1 MLPCPHAS
9 LRHVLAGGGG
19 RQRARD
25 EANRRRHVLIAFPAV
40 PCDESHRPLHPG
52 GDAFPT
58 CERMTRST
66 LNPVLARMFEQAPTF
81 MALLSGPDH
90 RFELTNPSYQKLIG
104 EREVLGLTVAEGL
117 PETAA
122 QGFLDILDEVYRTG
136 MPYRADAARYE
147 MQVVPGGPRETRYL
161 DFVYQPLRDAE
172 ERVTGI
178 FVEGADVTDRVLAQK
193 LRNESE
199 AFYEWLFDSIDEGF
213 CIIQFFDGPH
223 GPDSDYVHIRANA
236 AYARHAGIP
245 NVVGRKLREMV
256 GDEADAWVERYGAVL
271 RTGEPIRFQQE
282 LVATGRYLELTALRL
297 EPRSRGQVAVFF
309 HDITEQRL
317 AEAALARLNATLEQ
331 RVEERT
337 SELMALEETLRHS
350 QKMEAV
356 GQLTGGIAHDFNNLL
371 AGIGG
376 SLEMLSQR
384 LAQGRLDDLERYVS
398 GALTATRRATAL
410 TQRLLAY
417 SRRQT
422 LDPSPLDVNL
432 LAEGMLDLIGRS
444 VGPQVTVKMER
455 AGALW
460 TTFADPGQ
468 LESALLNLCVNAR
481 DAMPHGGSLVIRT
494 ANARLGA
501 QDAPRHGLKPGDYVA
516 LSVSDTGTGMTEE
529 IAAHAFEP
537 FYTTKPMGQGTGLG
551 LSMVYGFAGQSGGG
565 LGLETAPGRGTTITV
580 YLPRRDMAPG
590 QVVDTGTPVAAE
602 TAAGST
608 AGTILVVDDEPLI
621 RMMTTERLEDEG
633 YIVLEAANGAKAMQ
647 ILGSDRPIDL
657 LVTDVGLPGGMNGRQ
672 VADAARRVRPD
683 LRILFITGYAEQAV
697 LHHGDLER
705 GMQILTKPFD
715 MEQLNRRVRALLAG
729 T

>member
-1 MLPCPHAS
+1 
-9 LRHVLAGGGG
+9 
-19 RQRARD
+19 
-25 EANRRRHVLIAFPAV
+25 
-40 PCDESHRPLHPG
+40 
-52 GDAFPT
+52 
-58 CERMTRST
+58 MTRST
-66 LNPVLARMFEQAPTF
+66 LNPVLAQMFEQAPTF
-81 MALLSGPDH
+81 MALLSGPEH

-104 EREVLGLTVAEGL
+104 GREVIGLTVAEGL
-117 PETAA
+117 PEAAA
-122 QGFLDILDEVYRTG
+122 QGFVHILDEVFRTG
-136 MPYRADAARYE
+136 IPYRADAARYDV
-147 MQVVPGGPRETRYL
+147 QVTPNEPREIRYL
-161 DFVYQPLRDAE
+161 DFVYQPLRNAE
-172 ERVTGI
+172 DQVTGI

-245 NVVGRKLREMV
+245 NVVGQKLREMV

-309 HDITEQRL
+309 HDITEQRR

-384 LAQGRLDDLERYVS
+384 LAQGRAEDLERYVT

-410 TQRLLAY
+410 TQRLLAF

-422 LDPSPLDVNL
+422 LDPSPLEVNRL
-432 LAEGMLDLIGRS
+432 VEGMLDLIGRS
-444 VGPQVTVKMER
+444 MGPQITVKME
-455 AGALW
+455 AESALW
-460 TTFADPGQ
+460 TTFTDPGQ
-468 LESALLNLCVNAR
+468 LESALLNLCINAR
-481 DAMPHGGSLVIRT
+481 DAMPHGGSLVLRT
-494 ANARLGA
+494 ANARL
-501 QDAPRHGLKPGDYVA
+501 DPEEAPRYGLKPGDYVT

-529 IAAHAFEP
+529 VASHVFEP

-565 LGLETAPGRGTTITV
+565 VRLETAPGQGSTFTV
-580 YLPRRDMAPG
+580 YLPRRDMEIRQAVNP
-590 QVVDTGTPVAAE
+590 PVAAGS
-602 TAAGST
+602 AAGST
-608 AGTILVVDDEPLI
+608 TGTILVVDDEPLI
-621 RMMTTERLEDEG
+621 RMMTMERLEDEG
-633 YIVLEAANGAKAMQ
+633 YIVLEAADGPKAMR
-647 ILGSDRPIDL
+647 ILDSDRHIDL

-672 VADAARRVRPD
+672 VADAARAARPD

-697 LHHGDLER
+697 LHHGDLEK

-715 MEQLNRRVRALLAG
+715 MEQLNRRVRALLTGA
-729 T
+729 

>member
-1 MLPCPHAS
+1 
-9 LRHVLAGGGG
+9 
-19 RQRARD
+19 
-25 EANRRRHVLIAFPAV
+25 
-40 PCDESHRPLHPG
+40 
-52 GDAFPT
+52 
-58 CERMTRST
+58 MTRST

-104 EREVLGLTVAEGL
+104 GREVLGLTVAEGL

-136 MPYRADAARYE
+136 TPYRADAARYE

-501 QDAPRHGLKPGDYVA
+501 QDARRHGLKPGDYVA

-602 TAAGST
+602 AGAGPAT
-608 AGTILVVDDEPLI
+608 GTILVVDDEPLI

>member
-1 MLPCPHAS
+1 
-9 LRHVLAGGGG
+9 
-19 RQRARD
+19 
-25 EANRRRHVLIAFPAV
+25 
-40 PCDESHRPLHPG
+40 
-52 GDAFPT
+52 
-58 CERMTRST
+58 MTRST
-66 LNPVLARMFEQAPTF
+66 LNPVLAQMFEQAPTF
-81 MALLSGPDH
+81 MALLSGPEH

-104 EREVLGLTVAEGL
+104 GREVIGLTVAEGL
-117 PETAA
+117 PEAAA
-122 QGFLDILDEVYRTG
+122 QGFVHILDEVFRTG
-136 MPYRADAARYE
+136 IPYRADAARYDV
-147 MQVVPGGPRETRYL
+147 QVTPNEPREIRYL
-161 DFVYQPLRDAE
+161 DFVYQPLRNAE
-172 ERVTGI
+172 DQVTGI

-245 NVVGRKLREMV
+245 NVVGQKLREMV

-282 LVATGRYLELTALRL
+282 LVATGRYLALTALRL

-309 HDITEQRL
+309 HDITEQRR

-376 SLEMLSQR
+376 RLEMLSQR
-384 LAQGRLDDLERYVS
+384 LAQGRAEDLERYVT

-410 TQRLLAY
+410 TQRLLAF

-422 LDPSPLDVNL
+422 LDPSPLEVNRL
-432 LAEGMLDLIGRS
+432 VEGMLDLIGRS
-444 VGPQVTVKMER
+444 MGPQITVKME
-455 AGALW
+455 AESALW
-460 TTFADPGQ
+460 TTFTDPGQ
-468 LESALLNLCVNAR
+468 LESALLNLCINAR
-481 DAMPHGGSLVIRT
+481 DAMPHGGSLVLRT
-494 ANARLGA
+494 ANARL
-501 QDAPRHGLKPGDYVA
+501 DPEEAPRYGLKPGDYVT

-529 IAAHAFEP
+529 VASHVFEP

-565 LGLETAPGRGTTITV
+565 VRLETAPGQGSTFTV
-580 YLPRRDMAPG
+580 YLPRRDMEIRQAVNP
-590 QVVDTGTPVAAE
+590 PVAAGS
-602 TAAGST
+602 AAGST
-608 AGTILVVDDEPLI
+608 TGTILVVDDEPLI
-621 RMMTTERLEDEG
+621 RMMTMERLEDEG
-633 YIVLEAANGAKAMQ
+633 YIVLEAADGPKAMR
-647 ILGSDRPIDL
+647 ILDSDRHIDL

-672 VADAARRVRPD
+672 VADAARAARPD

-697 LHHGDLER
+697 LHHGDLEQ

-715 MEQLNRRVRALLAG
+715 MDQLNRRVRALLTGA
-729 T
+729 

>member
-1 MLPCPHAS
+1 
-9 LRHVLAGGGG
+9 
-19 RQRARD
+19 
-25 EANRRRHVLIAFPAV
+25 
-40 PCDESHRPLHPG
+40 
-52 GDAFPT
+52 
-58 CERMTRST
+58 MTRST

>member
-1 MLPCPHAS
+1 
-9 LRHVLAGGGG
+9 
-19 RQRARD
+19 
-25 EANRRRHVLIAFPAV
+25 
-40 PCDESHRPLHPG
+40 
-52 GDAFPT
+52 
-58 CERMTRST
+58 MTRST
-66 LNPVLARMFEQAPTF
+66 LNPVLAQMFEQAPTF
-81 MALLSGPDH
+81 MALLSGPGH

-104 EREVLGLTVAEGL
+104 GREVLGLTVAEGL
-117 PETAA
+117 PEAA
-122 QGFLDILDEVYRTG
+122 SQGFVNILDEVYRTG
-136 MPYRADAARYE
+136 IPYRGDAACYE
-147 MQVVPGGPRETRYL
+147 MQVMPGGPRETRYV

-245 NVVGRKLREMV
+245 NVVGQKLREMV
-256 GDEADAWVERYGAVL
+256 GHEADAWVERYGAVL

-297 EPRSRGQVAVFF
+297 EPRSLGQVAVFF
-309 HDITEQRL
+309 HDITEQRR

-422 LDPSPLDVNL
+422 LDPSPLDVNQ

-460 TTFADPGQ
+460 TTFADTGQ

-481 DAMPHGGSLVIRT
+481 DAMPHGGNLVIRT
-494 ANARLGA
+494 ANARLGP

-565 LGLETAPGRGTTITV
+565 LGFETAPGRGTTITI

-590 QVVDTGTPVAAE
+590 QVMDAGTPLMAE
-602 TAAGST
+602 AAAGST

-647 ILGSDRPIDL
+647 ILDSDRPIDL

-672 VADAARRVRPD
+672 VADAARRVRPE
-683 LRILFITGYAEQAV
+683 LPVLFITGYAEQAV

-729 T
+729 I